1 MRANPSSRWKNEI
14 MPVVEE
20 NDFGLSN
27 VYDAGPSF
35 RQDDHQCDFCGTH
48 LRYTAEIVAENN
60 AGIEYKVGL
69 DCLEHA
75 MGTSWSHLQDVER
88 RIKDLKEKAK
98 KKRRKEAY
106 AEEYEEEIEW
116 LDRYLEIRDDSFLS
130 DMHKTL
136 TTGENKFTKK
146 MHKAV
151 LKNMRSTD
159 LKKVKEK
166 EKWIESVIE
175 RLGDLLEMIE
185 SSSKSDGAWDFV
197 NSVYYFAQ
205 ENRRVTEK
213 QLDAVNDIYSRYENY
228 DGDEQ
233 KQKEE
238 NATTEEA
245 PAVPF

>member
-1 MRANPSSRWKNEI
+1 MRANPSTRWKDEI
-14 MPVVEE
+14 MPVVEN

-27 VYDAGPSF
+27 VYDVGPSF

-48 LRYTAEIVAENN
+48 LRYTAEIVSVDDPD
-60 AGIEYKVGL
+60 IEYKVGL

-88 RIKDLKEKAK
+88 RIKDLKKEAK

-116 LDRYLEIRDDSFLS
+116 LERYLEIREDNFLS
-130 DMHKTL
+130 DMHETL
-136 TTGENKFTKK
+136 TTGESEFTKK

-151 LKNMRSTD
+151 LKNMKSTD
-159 LKKVKEK
+159 LGEVKEK

-175 RLGDLLEMIE
+175 RLEDLLEKIEE
-185 SSSKSDGAWDFV
+185 SSKNDGAWGFV
-197 NSVYYFAQ
+197 NSVLDFAQ
-205 ENRRVTEK
+205 KNRRVTEK
-213 QLDAVNDIYSRYENY
+213 QLDAINDVYNRYQNL
-228 DGDEQ
+228 DGEQ
-233 KQKEE
+233 NQQQEK
-238 NATTEEA
+238 A